1 MKDLKKQLGKMREV
15 KSQGLISNKLF
26 LKFTQEYEDVNLMCY
41 EANMQEK
48 MVFESAKT
56 KPAIIKAM
64 DHVKDNLWNPFDWMY
79 YWCKGEIYDLKALV
93 ASVESRL
100 NLEKLMKKTTGKK
113 LDATEDLGNMQEGK
127 TTMRTVFK
135 NKEDTNSIKV

>member
-64 DHVKDNLWNPFDWMY
+64 DQVKDNLWNPFDWMY

-100 NLEKLMKKTTGKK
+100 NL
-113 LDATEDLGNMQEGK
+113 
-127 TTMRTVFK
+127 
-135 NKEDTNSIKV
+135 